1 MKRMARFWIRLNVLL
16 QVVLA
21 IVAVVAV
28 NYAASGLVWRADFSR
43 HQKFAL
49 AEQTKRVIREL
60 EGPVD
65 ITVFFSQTTASP
77 VAAIHPD
84 VMNLLD
90 EFVFSGRNHI
100 RVEVIDPVRDLS
112 RARELQA
119 RYKFRADENILIIE
133 YDGRVVVLP
142 IADMAE
148 FDFTPMTVGDEPVLL
163 SFRGEQALTSALM
176 GLVNPITRKVYFL
189 QGHGEPP
196 PGENSPI
203 SEFVGYISAQS
214 VNAAPLNPASLDAIP
229 PDGSAVF
236 VIAPQVDLPARVI
249 SILQEYWNDDGKLMV
264 LTDPAAD
271 TPRLN
276 DFLAS
281 TGLRPRGDRILR
293 TVRLGFATGIL
304 REVTAE
310 YVAGSPVTRRLIGMN
325 LFLPGESQ
333 SIALESPPES
343 DITLRPLVQPAEEF
357 WGEVDHVTDE
367 TRGVRYEH
375 GRDAGQPLY
384 VAASSERG
392 GVADDRLG
400 IESAKLVV
408 VGSSEFV
415 LDAAISPQGLD
426 FLTSATHWLLERPQ
440 FTGAAPK
447 PAGIRSLH
455 LSQADLAFLSTISL
469 LVMPGAAALIAL
481 LVWLRRRA

>member
-1 MKRMARFWIRLNVLL
+1 MKRMARFWIRLNVFL
-16 QVVLA
+16 QIVLA
-21 IVAVVAV
+21 VVAVVAV
-28 NYAASGLVWRADFSR
+28 NYGASGFVWRADYSR

-49 AEQTKRVIREL
+49 AGQTKQVLREL
-60 EGPVD
+60 ESPVSV
-65 ITVFFSQTTASP
+65 TVFFSPTTASP
-77 VAAIHPD
+77 VAAIYPD

-100 RVEVIDPVRDLS
+100 RVEVVDPVRNLS

-119 RYKFRADENILIIE
+119 RYKFRADENILILE
-133 YDGRVVVLP
+133 YDGRVAVLP
-142 IADMAE
+142 VADMAE
-148 FDFTPMTVGDEPVLL
+148 FDFTPLTVGSEPELL
-163 SFRGEQALTSALM
+163 AFRGEQALTSALM
-176 GLVNPITRKVYFL
+176 GLVNPITSKVYFL
-189 QGHGEPP
+189 EGHGEPP
-196 PGENSPI
+196 LGANSPI
-203 SEFVGYISAQS
+203 SEFVKYIATQN

-236 VIAPQVDLPARVI
+236 VFAPQVDLPERVV
-249 SILQEYWNDDGKLMV
+249 SMLDAYWRKDGKLMV

-281 TGLRPRGDRILR
+281 AGLRPRGDRILR

-310 YVAGSPVTRRLIGMN
+310 YVAGSPITRRLLGMN
-325 LFLPGESQ
+325 LFLPGASQ
-333 SIALESPPES
+333 SIALEEES
-343 DITLRPLVQPAEEF
+343 APDLTLRPLVQPAEEF
-357 WGEVDHVTDE
+357 WGEVDHETDE
-367 TRGVRYEH
+367 NRGVRYEH
-375 GRDAGQPLY
+375 GRDTGQPLY

-392 GVADDRLG
+392 GVADDRVG
-400 IESAKLVV
+400 VASAKLLV
-408 VGSSEFV
+408 VGNSEFA

-447 PAGIRSLH
+447 PAGIRSLQ
-455 LSQADLAFLSTISL
+455 LSRADLELLSTISL
-469 LVMPGAAALIAL
+469 LVMPGAAALMAL